1 MVVFGWFKSE
11 PFSDPV
17 LGELRRKGGAWR
29 GEVDVGDVRAPLVLT
44 GPREAPDAQA
54 LDLARRVPT
63 DYPGWRRVIEAALF
77 EHYAP
82 YAEAVAAGEVE
93 PSERGVPRIAQPDR
107 VWPHTSVA
115 FVAVISL
122 EGELA
127 VEIGYQVAWDDDHTL
142 GARLRNGRLIELNGS
157 VVPS

>member
-1 MVVFGWFKSE
+1 MFGWLKSV

-17 LGELRRKGGAWR
+17 LGEFRRKGGAWW
-29 GEVDVGDVRAPLVLT
+29 GEIAVGDVRAPLALP
-44 GPREAPDAQA
+44 GSRAAPDARA
-54 LDLARRVPT
+54 LDLARRVPA
-63 DYPGWRRVIEAALF
+63 DYPGWRKVIEAALF

-82 YAEAVAAGEVE
+82 YGEAAAAGEAE
-93 PSERGVPRIAQPDR
+93 PSEQGAPRIAQPDR
-107 VWPHTSVA
+107 VWPHTAVA

-157 VVPS
+157 VVPP

>member
-1 MVVFGWFKSE
+1 MVMFGWLKSD

-29 GEVDVGDVRAPLVLT
+29 GEIAVADVRAPLSLP
-44 GPREAPDAQA
+44 GPRAAPDARA
-54 LDLARRVPT
+54 LDLARRVT
-63 DYPGWRRVIEAALF
+63 ADYPGWRKGIGAALF

-82 YAEAVAAGEVE
+82 YAEAVAAGDAE
-93 PSERGVPRIAQPDR
+93 PSEGGVPRIAQPDR

-115 FVAVISL
+115 FVAVISH

-157 VVPS
+157 VVPP